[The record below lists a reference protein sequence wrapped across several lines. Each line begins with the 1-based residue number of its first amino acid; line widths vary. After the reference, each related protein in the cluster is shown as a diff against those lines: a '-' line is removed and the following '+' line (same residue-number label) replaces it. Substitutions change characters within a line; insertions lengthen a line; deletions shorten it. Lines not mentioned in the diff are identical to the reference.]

1 MLIYGSENGV
11 PFDNVLSND
20 VLLNDVSFKYVP
32 FDDLL
37 KFGLI
42 SFEFYGFSDKTNGV
56 QFTPLRAYHLTA

>member
-1 MLIYGSENGV
+1 MEV
-11 PFDNVLSND
+11 KTAFDNVLSND

-42 SFEFYGFSDKTNGV
+42 SFEFYGFSDKTS
-56 QFTPLRAYHLTA
+56 

>member
-20 VLLNDVSFKYVP
+20 VLLNDVSFNVP

-42 SFEFYGFSDKTNGV
+42 SFEFYGFSDKTSWV